1 MFLSI
6 VMALMAMTNV
16 GLTDIKDSPDGVYPV
31 QSIPGFNGGE
41 QIAIRPL
48 SDLKYNGLVHQAFD
62 YSCGSAAL
70 TTVLNYFL
78 SESLQESEVMEGMLK
93 FGEKDKIV
101 QRRGFSLLDMKRY
114 VASLGYKSAGF
125 KAELSDLIDLRQPG
139 IVGIQHAGFK
149 HFVVF
154 REIRDGHIY
163 LADPAQGKIS
173 FTTSEFLKF
182 WDGNVLFL
190 IYPKDGVDI
199 NNRLELTDNDL
210 RVMDED
216 RIRQSVLATLP
227 AFNLPLDR
235 KIDKAAGGTVY
246 YKHK

>member
-1 MFLSI
+1 MPEL
-6 VMALMAMTNV
+6 APL
-16 GLTDIKDSPDGVYPV
+16 
-31 QSIPGFNGGE
+31 
-41 QIAIRPL
+41 IAIVGADG
-48 SDLKYNGLVHQAFD
+48 SGKTTV
-62 YSCGSAAL
+62 SAAVMGFVRRYGQAETAHL
-70 TTVLNYFL
+70 GLRSGDLGRAIQRLPLVGAVLD
-78 SESLQESEVMEGMLK
+78 SRKM
-93 FGEKDKIV
+93 
-101 QRRGFSLLDMKRY
+101 
-114 VASLGYKSAGF
+114 A
-125 KAELSDLIDLRQPG
+125 
-139 IVGIQHAGFK
+139 K
-149 HFVVF
+149 HFAL
-154 REIRDGHIY
+154 EIRDGHIY

-227 AFNLPLDR
+227 AFGLPLDR
-235 KIDKAAGGTVY
+235 KVDKAAGGTVY